1 MSKKQFIYLALGI
14 LILICFWFLFF
25 NGDKKQI
32 KNFPSKG
39 TDIVAFGDSL
49 IVGLGATEGNDFVSI
64 LSKKIGLNII
74 NLGVSG
80 NTTEDGLNRI
90 NELDQYDPK
99 VVLLLLG
106 GNDAIRQLPIE
117 TTFRNL
123 EIIISKIQSRGSI
136 VLLLGVK
143 GGLLGDK
150 FKSEFERISEKYHTA
165 YVPNVLDSLF
175 GNRKFMADS
184 IHPNNQGNVI
194 IAEKI
199 YPILFPL
206 LK

>member
-106 GNDAIRQLPIE
+106 GNDAIKQ
-117 TTFRNL
+117 
-123 EIIISKIQSRGSI
+123 
-136 VLLLGVK
+136 
-143 GGLLGDK
+143 
-150 FKSEFERISEKYHTA
+150 
-165 YVPNVLDSLF
+165 
-175 GNRKFMADS
+175 
-184 IHPNNQGNVI
+184 
-194 IAEKI
+194 
-199 YPILFPL
+199 
-206 LK
+206 

>member
-14 LILICFWFLFF
+14 LILIFF
-25 NGDKKQI
+25 GSFFFKENKNQV

-39 TDIVAFGDSL
+39 TDIIAFGDSL
-49 IVGLGATEGNDFVSI
+49 VVGLGATEGNDFVSI

-123 EIIISKIQSRGSI
+123 EIIISKIQSRGSV

-150 FKSEFERISEKYHTA
+150 FKSEFERISKKYHTA

-175 GNRKFMADS
+175 GNRKFMTDS

-199 YPILFPL
+199 YPVLLPL